1 MSPNRV
7 LSDTYLYTWLVV
19 YVMRTMGMLTETPEN
34 ETLVEKFD
42 FIEAECVSMTGF
54 IEVNVRVTDEL
65 LPDEIVND
73 RGTRDWVERA
83 VQTHIEDYLS
93 SDKERVACDARAVKL
108 EKLRAMYKPKPDY
121 TEYSVW
127 VQIR

>member
-1 MSPNRV
+1 
-7 LSDTYLYTWLVV
+7 
-19 YVMRTMGMLTETPEN
+19 MRIMGMLTETPEN